1 MNYNSSIKKIDNSIV
16 NNEDG
21 VNRAEEIR
29 IWVDSF
35 LREDFQ
41 WEPASTDASFRQ
53 YFRVIKGNQAY
64 ILMDAPP
71 KKESIQAFLDVA
83 NRLMEAQVNAPKIY
97 AFDIELGVIL
107 MHDFGPTTYLD
118 AINKDNA
125 AKLYK
130 DAVSTLI
137 CIQKKID
144 TKEMQYY
151 DKNKLY
157 EEMILFVDW
166 YLVKYKN
173 IALAKTDKNILENL
187 FKFIA
192 EKISLQPQ
200 VFVHRDFHSRNLMFL
215 TDTKT
220 SPGILDFQDALI
232 GPITYDLVSLLKDAY
247 VEWDEEFI
255 IDQSVRYWQ
264 KAKKENLLIQ
274 NDFSEFYE
282 DFEWMGVQRHLKI
295 LGIFSRLSIRDEK
308 NQYLK
313 DIPLVEKYLWNT
325 IARYKELFPLRNLL
339 GKLIVK

>member
-1 MNYNSSIKKIDNSIV
+1 MNR
-16 NNEDG
+16 E
-21 VNRAEEIR
+21 EEIK
-29 IWVDSF
+29 IWVNGY
-35 LREDFQ
+35 LKENFQ
-41 WEPASTDASFRQ
+41 LEPASADASFRR

-71 KKESIQAFLDVA
+71 KKESIQPFLDIA
-83 NRLMEAQVNAPKIY
+83 NRLTDAQVNAPKIY

-107 MHDFGPTTYLD
+107 MHDFGPRTYLE
-118 AINKDNA
+118 AISKDNA
-125 AKLYK
+125 TKLYE
-130 DAVSTLI
+130 DAANTLI

-144 TKEMQYY
+144 TKKMYHY
-151 DKNKLY
+151 DENKLH
-157 EEMILFVDW
+157 EEMNLFIDW
-166 YLVKYKN
+166 YLIKYKN
-173 IALAKTDKNILENL
+173 IALTKTDMSTLEQF

-192 EKISLQPQ
+192 KKVSFQPQ

-215 TDTKT
+215 TDTKLN
-220 SPGILDFQDALI
+220 PGILDFQDALI
-232 GPITYDLVSLLKDAY
+232 GPITYDMVSLLKDAY

-255 IDQSVRYWQ
+255 IDQCVRYWQ
-264 KAKKENLLIQ
+264 KAKKENLPIQ

-282 DFEWMGVQRHLKI
+282 DFELMGVQRHLKI